1 MLTKA
6 ETLCSL
12 KSLDGYSLSDYMY
25 CMGGEGGGGGEGGE
39 RGREGERGGETP
51 INDFHSIVDILTV
64 DSMCQK

>member
-39 RGREGERGGETP
+39 REREGERGRERGRNT
-51 INDFHSIVDILTV
+51 N
-64 DSMCQK
+64 Q